1 MSDSPWLPRRPEWAA
16 LEDHRTDA
24 LPQPDL
30 RALFDAD
37 PGRAERYVV
46 HVGDLRIDYS
56 KHLITDETL
65 ALLRE
70 LATATDVSGLRDAMF
85 RGERINVTE
94 DRAVLHTALRAPRD
108 AVIEVDGEN
117 VVPGVHEVLDRM
129 AAFADRVR
137 SGEWTGHTGKRI
149 RNVVNIGIGGSDLG
163 PAMAYEALRPFTA
176 RDLTFRFVSNVD
188 GADLHEAVRDLDPAE
203 TLFIVASKTFTTIE
217 TITNATSARSWLLNG
232 LGGDEKAVAEHFVAL
247 STNSEKVTEFGI
259 DVDNMFEFWDWVG
272 GRYSYD
278 SAIGLSLMIAIGPD
292 RFREMLDGFR
302 IVDEHFRNA
311 PAEANAP
318 LIMGLLGIWY
328 GNFHDAQSHAVLPYS
343 HYLSKFTAYLQQLD
357 MESNG
362 KSVDRD
368 GHPVQW
374 QTGPVV
380 WGTPGTNGQH
390 AYYQLIHQGTKLIPA
405 DLIGFARPVAELS
418 DELKAQHDLLMANLF
433 AQGQALAFGK
443 TAEEVRAEG
452 VPEEQVPHRTF
463 QGNHPTT
470 TILATELTPSV
481 LGQLVALY
489 EHKVFVQGAVWNIDS
504 FDQWGSSGSELTCRS
519 VLWASARWAATCASA
534 CATPATPSSAT
545 TPTPRSPTWPAWPT
559 SSTSWKR
566 RARSGSW
573 SRQATPPSTSSTVW
587 RTS

>member
-1 MSDSPWLPRRPEWAA
+1 MNADGRSRLNQTPEWTALAKHREELGEVRLRELFEAA
-16 LEDHRTDA
+16 
-24 LPQPDL
+24 PDRGTGYTL
-30 RALFDAD
+30 R
-37 PGRAERYVV
+37 
-46 HVGDLRIDYS
+46 VGDLYVDYS
-56 KHLITDETL
+56 KHLVTDETL
-65 ALLRE
+65 RLLRE
-70 LATATDVSGLRDAMF
+70 LAVATDVFGLRDAMF
-85 RGERINVTE
+85 RGERINTTE
-94 DRAVLHTALRAPRD
+94 DRAVLHIALRAPRD

-117 VVPGVHEVLDRM
+117 VVPAVHAVLDRM
-129 AAFADRVR
+129 ADFANRVR
-137 SGEWTGHTGKRI
+137 SGEWTGHTGRRI

-163 PAMAYEALRPFTA
+163 PAMAYEALRAYTA

-217 TITNATSARSWLLNG
+217 TVTNATSARDWLLDG
-232 LGGDEKAVAEHFVAL
+232 LGGDEKAVARHFVAL
-247 STNSEKVTEFGI
+247 STNAEKVSAFGI
-259 DVDNMFEFWDWVG
+259 DTANMFEFWDWVG

-302 IVDEHFRNA
+302 IVDDHFRTA
-311 PAEANAP
+311 PPEANAP
-318 LIMGLLGIWY
+318 LLMGLLGVWY
-328 GNFHDAQSHAVLPYS
+328 NNFHDAQSHAVLPYS

-362 KSVDRD
+362 KSVDRQ
-368 GHPVQW
+368 GRPVSW

-405 DLIGFARPVAELS
+405 DLIGFVRPVAELS
-418 DELKAQHDLLMANLF
+418 DRLKAQHDLLMANLL

-443 TAEEVRAEG
+443 TPDEVRAEG
-452 VPEEQVPHRTF
+452 VPEELVPHKTF

-489 EHKVFVQGAVWNIDS
+489 EHKVFTQGAIWNIDS
-504 FDQWGSSGSELTCRS
+504 FDQWGVELGK
-519 VLWASARWAATCASA
+519 VLAKRVE
-534 CATPATPSSAT
+534 PALTEGADVP
-545 TPTPRSPTWPAWPT
+545 
-559 SSTSWKR
+559 
-566 RARSGSW
+566 GLD
-573 SRQATPPSTSSTVW
+573 PSTAALVAAY
-587 RTS
+587 RERRK

>member
-1 MSDSPWLPRRPEWAA
+1 MSDVPEPTRRPQWTALENHRRDTLPR
-16 LEDHRTDA
+16 
-24 LPQPDL
+24 PDL
-30 RALFDAD
+30 RELFDTD
-37 PGRAERYVV
+37 PSRAERYVV
-46 HVGDLRIDYS
+46 RVGDLRLDYS
-56 KHLITDETL
+56 KHLVDDETL

-70 LATATDVSGLRDAMF
+70 LAEATDVFGLRDAMF
-85 RGERINVTE
+85 RGERINTTE

-117 VVPGVHEVLDRM
+117 VVPAVHAVLDRM
-129 AAFADRVR
+129 ADFAGRVR

-163 PAMAYEALRPFTA
+163 PAMAYEALRAYTD
-176 RDLTFRFVSNVD
+176 RSLTLRFVSNVD
-188 GADLHEAVRDLDPAE
+188 GADLHEATRDLDPAE

-217 TITNATSARSWLLNG
+217 TITNATSARSWLLDA
-232 LGGDEKAVAEHFVAL
+232 LGDEKAVARHFVAL
-247 STNSEKVTEFGI
+247 STNAGKVTDFGI
-259 DVDNMFEFWDWVG
+259 DTANMFEFWDWVG
-272 GRYSYD
+272 GRYSFD

-302 IVDEHFRNA
+302 IVDEHFVNA

-318 LIMGLLGIWY
+318 LLMGLLGIWY
-328 GNFHDAQSHAVLPYS
+328 NNFLGAQSHAVLPYS

-362 KSVDRD
+362 KSVDRQ
-368 GHPVQW
+368 GRPATW

-405 DLIGFARPVAELS
+405 DLIGFARPVDGLSGELA
-418 DELKAQHDLLMANLF
+418 AQHDLLMANLF

-463 QGNHPTT
+463 RGNHPTT

-481 LGQLVALY
+481 LGQLIALY

-504 FDQWGSSGSELTCRS
+504 FDQWGVELGK
-519 VLWASARWAATCASA
+519 VLAKRVE
-534 CATPATPSSAT
+534 PALTQGADVP
-545 TPTPRSPTWPAWPT
+545 
-559 SSTSWKR
+559 
-566 RARSGSW
+566 GLD
-573 SRQATPPSTSSTVW
+573 PSTAALVAAY
-587 RTS
+587 RERRK